1 MSLRP
6 NFAGFQL
13 ASLRSLSGCKDPDK
27 RDALVATYDRLVEPH
42 EEQTRVA
49 AHAWI
54 DRLVSGELAA
64 APPAIEPE
72 ELQHVVIALAQ
83 HEQELVPSTS
93 LYWEAFMGA
102 LYQRPAGA
110 SPAERQLARYF
121 LQGRPLFG
129 DAIQTSWAY
138 YAWLPHDQLDQL
150 ERLMQHERYRALY
163 DHAAARQWLATI
175 IAREL
180 DLFFY
185 AY

>member
-6 NFAGFQL
+6 NFAGLQL
-13 ASLRSLSGCKDPDK
+13 ARLRSLIGCKDPGT
-27 RDALVATYDRLVEPH
+27 RDALVATYDRLVEPYDPA
-42 EEQTRVA
+42 ERTS

-54 DRLVSGELAA
+54 DRIVSGELAA

-72 ELQHVVIALAQ
+72 ALQYVVIALAQ

-93 LYWEAFMGA
+93 LYWEAFMGE

-110 SPAERQLARYF
+110 SAAERQLARYF
-121 LQGRPLFG
+121 FQGRPLFG
-129 DAIQTSWAY
+129 DAIQTSWSY
-138 YAWLPHDQLDQL
+138 YAWLPHDQLAQL
-150 ERLMQHERYRALY
+150 DWLVHHERYRALY
-163 DHAAARQWLATI
+163 DHEEAHAWLAEI
-175 IAREL
+175 IERGL

>member
-6 NFAGFQL
+6 NLAGSQL
-13 ASLRSLSGCKDPDK
+13 SILRSLSGCKDPGK
-27 RDALVATYDRLVEPH
+27 RDALIATYDRLVEPH
-42 EEQTRVA
+42 DPATRTA
-49 AHAWI
+49 AHTWI
-54 DRLVSGELAA
+54 DRIVSGELAA

-72 ELQHVVIALAQ
+72 ELQHVVIAMAQ
-83 HEQELVPSTS
+83 HEQELVRSTS
-93 LYWEAFMGA
+93 LYWEAFLNA
-102 LYQRPAGA
+102 LDRRPAGA

-150 ERLMQHERYRALY
+150 DQLLQHERYRALY
-163 DHAAARQWLATI
+163 DHEAARAWLATI

>member
-6 NFAGFQL
+6 NLAGFQL
-13 ASLRSLSGCKDPDK
+13 STLRSMSGCKDPGK
-27 RDALVATYDRLVEPH
+27 RDALLATYDRHVEPH
-42 EEQTRVA
+42 DPKTRIA

-54 DRLVSGELAA
+54 DRIVSGELEV

-83 HEQELVPSTS
+83 HEQELARSTS
-93 LYWEAFMGA
+93 LYWESFLNA
-102 LYQRPAGA
+102 LDQRPAGA

-121 LQGRPLFG
+121 LQGRPLLG
-129 DAIQTSWAY
+129 DTIQTSWAY

-150 ERLMQHERYRALY
+150 DRLLQHERYRALY
-163 DHAAARQWLATI
+163 DHEAARAWLATL

>member
-6 NFAGFQL
+6 NFAGFRL
-13 ASLRSLSGCKDPDK
+13 ASLRALSGCKDAGK
-27 RDALVATYDRLVEPH
+27 RDAMVATYDRIVEPH
-42 EEQTRVA
+42 DPKTRTA
-49 AHAWI
+49 ALAWI
-54 DRLVSGELAA
+54 DRIVSGELAA
-64 APPAIEPE
+64 APPEIEPE

-83 HEQELVPSTS
+83 HEQELVRSGA
-93 LYWEAFMGA
+93 LYWEAFLGA

-129 DAIQTSWAY
+129 DSIQTSWSY
-138 YAWLPHDQLDQL
+138 YAWMPHDQLDQL

-163 DHAAARQWLATI
+163 DHEDARAWLATI